1 MTDSPNG
8 FDVLAWARGL
18 AKAAEANGAF
28 IELPKTFMQGFAPL
42 RWARA
47 EEEINLNSEGGFK
60 LRQWRLQMR
69 IRNALFKVRRRGPH
83 ATLTRPIKSFLD

>member
-1 MTDSPNG
+1 MSNSPND
-8 FDVLAWARGL
+8 FDLVAWARGL
-18 AKAAEANGAF
+18 TKAADANGDF
-28 IELPKTFMQGFAPL
+28 IERPKTFMQGFAPL

-47 EEEINLNSEGGFK
+47 EEEINLNSEGSFK

-83 ATLTRPIKSFLD
+83 STLTRPIKSFLD